1 VVDVAG
7 AVRRKIAE
15 EIFDYQVLM
24 DALSMFSKPRDA
36 VTRLLSSGVILR
48 IKKGLYCFGETYQR
62 KPLSREYI
70 ANLIHGPSCVSLEYA
85 LSYHGMI
92 PERVLTVT
100 SVTCKRSMDFD
111 TPLGLFS
118 YRMLSGG
125 RYATGLSLE
134 SAAGSSFLIATPEK
148 ALIDKVWT
156 DDRIDG
162 KRVSEFEPYLTED
175 LRIEPETLRGLKRD
189 LVLEI
194 CDAYRSAKIRNLTA
208 CLERIWRNGDA

>member
-1 VVDVAG
+1 MVDVAG
-7 AVRRKIAE
+7 TVRRKIAE

-36 VTRLLSSGVILR
+36 VTRLLSSEVILR
-48 IKKGLYCFGETYQR
+48 IRKGLYCFGETYRR

-92 PERVLTVT
+92 PENVRTVT
-100 SVTCKRSMDFD
+100 SVTCKRSMVIN

-118 YRMLSGG
+118 YRMLTGG
-125 RYATGLSLE
+125 RYAAGLSLE
-134 SAAGSSFLIATPEK
+134 SAAGSSFLMATPEK

-156 DDRIDG
+156 DNRFDG
-162 KRVSEFEPYLTED
+162 RRMSEFTPYLTED
-175 LRIEPETLRGLKRD
+175 LRIDLVTLRELNRR
-189 LVLEI
+189 LVFEI
-194 CDAYRSAKIRNLTA
+194 RDAYRSAKIRNLTT
-208 CLERIWRNGDA
+208 CLERIWRTGDA